1 MSWVTTEICWYFH
14 FSCCSK
20 HLTSHACALL
30 IDNVGN
36 YLYMYLNNG
45 SFKSEVD
52 PHQFNLRERKKIF
65 KSWQVCDWLA
75 KWLIVLGF
83 MDLRWPRV
91 YRRSNVGLVSESR
104 NLNFWQNFEIF
115 RRWPWKK
122 KSTVLDGFF
131 PYLAQMITSMRGCVA
146 YNDPWPWPISSRS
159 FGLGLENRVRSVAST
174 VLDGFF
180 PYLVQM
186 ISRMRR
192 CVACDNLWP
201 WPISSRSFL
210 KIVYAL

>member
-14 FSCCSK
+14 YSCCSK

-91 YRRSNVGLVSESR
+91 YRRSNVGLVHLCYQSTCSINPIFPFQYSGAVGRFVGGSAKKTIRMKTGED
-104 NLNFWQNFEIF
+104 LLQKIWHEI
-115 RRWPWKK
+115 RSNNGIMVLLKLLITKTPITEADAIRALACKVGS
-122 KSTVLDGFF
+122 STH
-131 PYLAQMITSMRGCVA
+131 C
-146 YNDPWPWPISSRS
+146 
-159 FGLGLENRVRSVAST
+159 GLVMTYDVIGKGAV
-174 VLDGFF
+174 
-180 PYLVQM
+180 
-186 ISRMRR
+186 
-192 CVACDNLWP
+192 
-201 WPISSRSFL
+201 
-210 KIVYAL
+210 

>member
-1 MSWVTTEICWYFH
+1 MFYTRFLSPTDQKYAESSTYWQFFYYRPPGKFLQRARSLKCDAENLIYSYIYYIYIVTVSIIIWIFFICLCSYIELSWVTTEICWYFH
-14 FSCCSK
+14 YSCCSK

-36 YLYMYLNNG
+36 YLYIYLNNG

-91 YRRSNVGLVSESR
+91 YRRSNVGLV
-104 NLNFWQNFEIF
+104 
-115 RRWPWKK
+115 
-122 KSTVLDGFF
+122 
-131 PYLAQMITSMRGCVA
+131 
-146 YNDPWPWPISSRS
+146 IS
-159 FGLGLENRVRSVAST
+159 G
-174 VLDGFF
+174 
-180 PYLVQM
+180 
-186 ISRMRR
+186 
-192 CVACDNLWP
+192 
-201 WPISSRSFL
+201 
-210 KIVYAL
+210 

>member
-14 FSCCSK
+14 YSCCSK

-36 YLYMYLNNG
+36 YLYIYLNNG

-91 YRRSNVGLVSESR
+91 YRRSNVGLVDYVPIIVLSWHFQELLPLTKVKSMQKVKVKGQGHR
-104 NLNFWQNFEIF
+104 GHNTQLNRF
-115 RRWPWKK
+115 R
-122 KSTVLDGFF
+122 TVNPVWIHIWGWNDAYSLMLLRRGALLFF
-131 PYLAQMITSMRGCVA
+131 KVICQI
-146 YNDPWPWPISSRS
+146 SRS
-159 FGLGLENRVRSVAST
+159 HGSKDCRIWPRLGVSGL
-174 VLDGFF
+174 
-180 PYLVQM
+180 
-186 ISRMRR
+186 
-192 CVACDNLWP
+192 
-201 WPISSRSFL
+201 
-210 KIVYAL
+210 